1 MHAPGLPVL
10 PTAAWAARIP
20 RAAAG
25 LQSRHDSPTRQHPR
39 HLHTHTARTVASRGT
54 RSQAQCRN
62 RTFHTST
69 VRLNSTTA
77 AAAST
82 PEGDAN
88 GNGSGKSGSGNSIF
102 ENQGDLEAHV
112 ISGGRS
118 KLSAANS
125 LRSRQA
131 RRRNASVLPPVHLPS
146 SFLERNVHIY
156 DPAAQPAVPLAIAYD
171 AKKNSKPSGAIRG
184 QGSDAK
190 NKVREQYFEAAIEV
204 LTSRLSELHDK
215 TPQPQSESDTETLL
229 HLQSM
234 TRLYAALID
243 CTAQYMTALTDA
255 SMIPGDYHARPFW
268 WWAVNN
274 ELLQH
279 FHPIVPKGDFQ
290 GLVNKD
296 WTQAQHFNLSPAQTM
311 SDFDMYT
318 FENLRRHLET
328 EFDTRAPPSFDPK
341 SSRRPISVLFT
352 PGYSGKSLSSSIVR
366 HLAHVQPSNVVELDA
381 YDIGTIMGSYLGQ
394 DPVYSRGSLSFLG
407 YRAAEL
413 NGRLPVPEASSSKG
427 ARSSD
432 EEDFLESQF
441 ITVRGGGSQNEDLQK
456 ASQGDFDVFGKWDA
470 LKVDKLLDHILRSAE
485 AKSSADGKGHQRT
498 LIHLHDYVELSMTL
512 EGSFII
518 SRLRALVDAAWH
530 QGRQIVL
537 MGTSSCESP
546 SEDYQNMVREISLQD
561 LVVTSEFPDSTSH
574 TRTQIERSDRFLE
587 NMANVERMF
596 GAMESVNGRNTIKHK
611 EALLDMVHDFPR
623 PSRRPRGFAHF
634 MESIMHTPLVYRF
647 LDTIIPAPLV
657 YRVAQVFRS
666 KAKTITDE
674 SGPEEVKN
682 SEMMALMESSALI
695 PSRSAAP
702 KPDTSRW
709 SHPAPEPP
717 KTKDYE
723 DDSSDF
729 FRSDRP
735 EQEDPEKRLQGL
747 NEYEKRISSGIIAQ
761 DKLHVSFEDVHAPS
775 ETISALKL
783 LTTLTLQRPDAFS
796 YGILKRDKI
805 NGCLLYGP
813 PGTGKTMLA
822 KAVARDSGANMLEV
836 SGATINDKYVGESEK
851 LIRAVFSLAKR
862 LSPCVIFID
871 EADALLANRGMG
883 LNRTVH
889 RELINQ
895 FLRQWDGIVETNAFI
910 MVATNRPFDLDDAVL
925 RRLPRKLLMDLPTKD
940 DRAAIL
946 NLLLE
951 GESLEPTVSLPSLA
965 DRTPFYSGSDL
976 KNLCVAAAMSA
987 VEEENAAKAAFVA
1000 SGGDAA
1006 DYKYPAKRTLRVEH
1020 FDKGLA
1026 QIPASI
1032 SEDMPSLKA
1041 IRKFDEEYGD
1051 GKKGRKKVKGMGF
1064 GILPEEDVAVKEV
1077 KVRA

>member
-1 MHAPGLPVL
+1 MHAPGLPAL

-25 LQSRHDSPTRQHPR
+25 LQSRHDSPTRQH
-39 HLHTHTARTVASRGT
+39 T
-54 RSQAQCRN
+54 RSLHSPSTRRTGTQRPSDKAQCRH
-62 RTFHTST
+62 RSFHNSAI
-69 VRLNSTTA
+69 RLSSANT

-82 PEGDAN
+82 PEGDGT
-88 GNGSGKSGSGNSIF
+88 GNGKPGPGTSVF
-102 ENQGDLEAHV
+102 EKENDLEAH
-112 ISGGRS
+112 ITSGGRS
-118 KLSAANS
+118 KLTAANS

-131 RRRNASVLPPVHLPS
+131 RRRNASVLPPVHLPA
-146 SFLERNVHIY
+146 SFLERNVHIH

-171 AKKNSKPSGAIRG
+171 ATKTSKPSGAVRG
-184 QGSDAK
+184 QGSDVK
-190 NKVREQYFEAAIEV
+190 NKVREQYFEAAVEV

-215 TPQPQSESDTETLL
+215 MPQLEAENDSETLI
-229 HLQSM
+229 HLQYMS
-234 TRLYAALID
+234 RLYAALID
-243 CTAQYMTALTDA
+243 CTAQYMTTLTDA

-290 GLVNKD
+290 GLVDKD
-296 WTQAQHFNLSPAQTM
+296 WNQAQHFDLSPAQTM

-318 FENLRRHLET
+318 FENLRKHLET
-328 EFDTRAPPSFDPK
+328 EFDTRVPSSFDPK

-352 PGYSGKSLSSSIVR
+352 PGYSGKSFSSSIIR
-366 HLAHVQPSNVVELDA
+366 HLAHVQPANIVELDA
-381 YDIGTIMGSYLGQ
+381 YDLATIMGSYLGQ

-413 NGRLPVPEASSSKG
+413 NGRLPVPEASPGKG

-441 ITVRGGGSQNEDLQK
+441 ITVRGGGSANEDLQK

-470 LKVDKLLDHILRSAE
+470 LKVDKLLENILRSAE
-485 AKSSADGKGHQRT
+485 AKAAASGKGQHRT
-498 LIHLHDYVELSMTL
+498 LIHLHDYIELSMTL

-530 QGRQIVL
+530 QGREIVL

-561 LVVTSEFPDSTSH
+561 LVVTSEFPDRTSH

-587 NMANVERMF
+587 NMANVERML
-596 GAMESVNGRNTIKHK
+596 GAMEPVNGKGTIRSK

-634 MESIMHTPLVYRF
+634 METIMHTPLVYRF
-647 LDTIIPAPLV
+647 LDSIIPAPLV

-666 KAKTITDE
+666 KAKTITAE
-674 SGPEEVKN
+674 SGLEEVKN

-695 PSRSAAP
+695 PSRSAVP

-717 KTKDYE
+717 KTKDSE
-723 DDSSDF
+723 DDNADF
-729 FRSDRP
+729 FRPDRT

-951 GESLEPTVSLPSLA
+951 GEQLEPTVSLPDLA
-965 DRTPFYSGSDL
+965 SRTPFYSGSDL

-987 VEEENAAKAAFVA
+987 VEEENASKASFVA

-1006 DYKYPAKRTLRVEH
+1006 GYKYPAKRTLRAEH
-1020 FDKGLA
+1020 FEKGLA

-1064 GILPEEDVAVKEV
+1064 GILPEEDTAVKEV